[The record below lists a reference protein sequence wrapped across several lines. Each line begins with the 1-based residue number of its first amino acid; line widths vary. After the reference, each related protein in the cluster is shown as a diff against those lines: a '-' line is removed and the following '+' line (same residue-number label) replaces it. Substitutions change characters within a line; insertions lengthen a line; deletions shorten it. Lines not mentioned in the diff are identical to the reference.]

1 MRHTFQPKGV
11 CAMQIDIEVEDGIV
25 QDVAFIG
32 GCNGN
37 GKGIA
42 SLARGRKVE
51 EVIDALAGTRCG
63 NKQTSCPDQ
72 LAIALRKIAEGA

>member
-1 MRHTFQPKGV
+1 MRYTFQPKGV

-25 QDVAFIG
+25 QDVAFTG

-72 LAIALRKIAEGA
+72 LAVALRQIAEGA

>member
-1 MRHTFQPKGV
+1 MRYTFQPKGV

-37 GKGIA
+37 GKGYQPC
-42 SLARGRKVE
+42 ARSKGR
-51 EVIDALAGTRCG
+51 R
-63 NKQTSCPDQ
+63 SH
-72 LAIALRKIAEGA
+72 